1 MSSSMSSLSSPSSSS
16 FPSPHSGSMDGYEGA
31 ASSWRALDLPSSMV
45 HKEGKFRNARGQNL
59 SYIALFPSQSEDDNT
74 TGDESQSHHSNS
86 NEAPP
91 PQSPKVRGAV
101 VFLHGIFEHSRRF
114 FQLYE
119 QLCENGF
126 CVLAYDLISHGV
138 SDTCEHKR
146 RGHARRFQYFVND
159 TNDFVAFAKRSI
171 LPEMLQLQ
179 PKNNSDHPTLPPI
192 IISGTSF
199 GSLIAIH
206 TVLSGKHTFAGI
218 TLASPMF
225 TFEWTPTLRLQSVL
239 ASPVSAI
246 APKLALGSAKR
257 YELLC
262 RDQAFVDDLMND
274 PLVTKGN
281 LTARMSSELIKASV
295 ALQSESRIM
304 GNASSDFAKVPVL
317 FMMGGADQL
326 TSVPQTVEF
335 FERMQSRDKEFKIFN
350 GLFHILYDDP
360 EKDEV
365 VRHLLTWLRD
375 RFPEP
380 PGEEERVGVRLY
392 SL

>member
-1 MSSSMSSLSSPSSSS
+1 MSSLSSPSSSS
-16 FPSPHSGSMDGYEGA
+16 FPSPRTDGGDYESVA
-31 ASSWRALDLPSSMV
+31 TSWRALDLPPSMV
-45 HKEGKFRNARGQNL
+45 HKEGKFRNARGQSL
-59 SYIALFPSQSEDDNT
+59 SYIALFPSQADSDAAAT
-74 TGDESQSHHSNS
+74 TGDESQSQSNS
-86 NEAPP
+86 CDAPP
-91 PQSPKVRGAV
+91 QPRPKVRGAV
-101 VFLHGIFEHSRRF
+101 VFLHGVFEHSRRF

-119 QLCENGF
+119 QLCEAGF
-126 CVLAYDLISHGV
+126 CVLAYDLISHGL

-146 RGHARRFQYFVND
+146 RGHARRFHYFVND
-159 TNDFVAFAKRSI
+159 TNDFVTFAKRSI
-171 LPEMLQLQ
+171 LPEVLQLQ
-179 PKNNSDHPTLPPI
+179 AKSNGSDHPVLPPM
-192 IISGTSF
+192 IISGSSF

-206 TVLSGKHTFAGI
+206 TVLSNKHAFAGM
-218 TLASPMF
+218 TLASPML
-225 TFEWTPTLRLQSVL
+225 TFEWTPALRLQSVL
-239 ASPVSAI
+239 ASPVSAF

-257 YELLC
+257 YDLLC
-262 RDQAFVDDLMND
+262 RDQAFVDDLMSD

-295 ALQSESRIM
+295 ALQSETKILGDAGSE
-304 GNASSDFAKVPVL
+304 FAKVPVL

-326 TSVPQTVEF
+326 TSLPQTVEF
-335 FERMQSRDKEFKIFN
+335 FERMQSRDKEFKVFN

-380 PGEEERVGVRLY
+380 LGGEERVGVKLY